1 MCDHHPTDISR
12 RGFAGLAALGVGLSL
27 LPRQAFAQVEP
38 PGDTLC
44 LMCIDHWYAAD
55 AIAFFDLHAGRK
67 NYDLV
72 SLAGAS
78 LAAIKT
84 TNFPDTYLGLW
95 EQVAFA
101 QKPASGEPQLLHPSI
116 KNVTVLDH
124 MNCGAY
130 KAEFGPNLTREQE
143 LRKHF
148 DVANEVGPLFGA
160 KGLNTNIWLLDAD
173 TRKSEWIWPLEKR

>member
-27 LPRQAFAQVEP
+27 LPQRASARTEP

-44 LMCIDHWYAAD
+44 LMCIDHRYAAD
-55 AIAFFDLHAGRK
+55 AVKFFDDHAGIR

-78 LAAIKT
+78 LAALPT
-84 TNFPDTYLGLW
+84 TNFPSTHLGLW

-101 QKPASGEPQLLHPSI
+101 QKPPGEGPGLLHPSI
-116 KNVTVLDH
+116 RSVFVLDH

-130 KAEFGPNLTREQE
+130 KAEWQGINRAEE
-143 LRKHF
+143 RAKHSE
-148 DVANEVGPLFGA
+148 VAHRVGPMFAA
-160 KGLNTNIWLLDAD
+160 KGLETSIWLLDD
-173 TRKSEWIWPLEKR
+173 VTRTTEKIWSLPHQ